1 MVLRLGALADV
12 DPLAVPLP
20 VGTEVTTRV
29 DRAVGDRVVAQ
40 GAVGRVVARDGD
52 RAEVELVGGG
62 RAWFLR
68 EELVPRKL
76 GVVRYAHRRDV
87 AWDALAA
94 CTVLDSLVGSRA
106 WGVEDAGS
114 DEDHRGVF
122 VLPAPWLTGLVDPP
136 LDLLSV

>member
-29 DRAVGDRVVAQ
+29 DRAVGDGGRVVAQ

-68 EELVPRKL
+68 EELIPRKL
-76 GVVRYAHRRDV
+76 GVVRYAHRREA

-94 CTVLDSLVGSRA
+94 CTVL
-106 WGVEDAGS
+106 
-114 DEDHRGVF
+114 
-122 VLPAPWLTGLVDPP
+122 
-136 LDLLSV
+136 